1 VSGKDSVHSIQ
12 QQRRALTKGRFD
24 SNGVRKAMIAVLQGV
39 HDSGRHG
46 TIAEV
51 LVAMEVI
58 DALLEGE
65 PHSMKSL
72 ADKLDIPYTSVSRI
86 VFSLTSE
93 SEPGGI
99 LKLVP
104 DTKDRRRKHIEVDL
118 DTFRKSGGYIRAL
131 EKAMIDYYGNSVE
144 KLKKKKA

>member
-1 VSGKDSVHSIQ
+1 
-12 QQRRALTKGRFD
+12 
-24 SNGVRKAMIAVLQGV
+24 
-39 HDSGRHG
+39 
-46 TIAEV
+46 
-51 LVAMEVI
+51 
-58 DALLEGE
+58 
-65 PHSMKSL
+65 
-72 ADKLDIPYTSVSRI
+72 VSRI